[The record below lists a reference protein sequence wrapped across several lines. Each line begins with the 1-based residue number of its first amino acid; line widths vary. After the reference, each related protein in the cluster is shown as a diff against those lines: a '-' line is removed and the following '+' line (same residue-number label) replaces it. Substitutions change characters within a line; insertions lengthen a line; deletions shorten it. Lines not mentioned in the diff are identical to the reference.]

1 MLVVIGFIVVLVS
14 VLGGFVL
21 SHGKLIALF
30 QPFEWLIIC
39 GAAFGA
45 FLAANSGHSVAK
57 VFKAMP
63 RLIVP
68 GNFHQR
74 DYLQLLA
81 CLYQLF
87 AVVRRD
93 GYIAIE
99 DEIENPKAGKVF
111 SQYPLVLRNPKLLE
125 FITDYLRLMI
135 IGDMTA
141 HELENLIDVDL
152 DTRLEEDLH
161 ASHALGHIA
170 EGLPGFGI
178 VAAVLGIV
186 ITMQQLGSGKPEELG
201 YHIAAALVGTLTGIL
216 LAYGFVGPMSHRL
229 DAIAQEDAKVFE
241 CIKVSL
247 LATLN
252 GMPPQVAVEFARKT
266 LYTKERPTFAEL
278 ESAVRRRR

>member
-1 MLVVIGFIVVLVS
+1 MLVVIGFIVVFAS

-39 GAAFGA
+39 GASFGA
-45 FLAANSGHSVAK
+45 FLVANSGNNVMHLFATL
-57 VFKAMP
+57 P

-68 GNFHQR
+68 GNYSKRQ
-74 DYLQLLA
+74 YLQLLA
-81 CLYQLF
+81 CLYDLF
-87 AVVRRD
+87 NVIRRD
-93 GYIAIE
+93 GYIAVE
-99 DEIENPKAGKVF
+99 DEIENPKSSKVF
-111 SQYPLVLRNPKLLE
+111 SRYPTVMGNTRLLE

-135 IGDMTA
+135 IGDMTTF
-141 HELENLIDVDL
+141 ELENLMDVDL
-152 DTRLEEDLH
+152 DTHFEEESH
-161 ASHALGHIA
+161 SAHALGHVA

-216 LAYGFVGPMSHRL
+216 LAYGFIGPMSHRL
-229 DAIAQEDAKVFE
+229 EAIAQADAKVFE
-241 CIKVSL
+241 CVKVAL

-266 LYTKERPTFAEL
+266 LYSKDRPSFNEL
-278 ESAVRRRR
+278 ESVVRRR